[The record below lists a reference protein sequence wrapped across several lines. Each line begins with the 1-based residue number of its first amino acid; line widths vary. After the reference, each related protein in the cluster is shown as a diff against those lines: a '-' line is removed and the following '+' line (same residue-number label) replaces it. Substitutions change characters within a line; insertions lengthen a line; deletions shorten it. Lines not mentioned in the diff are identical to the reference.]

1 MSTPASKSIL
11 KETKSKEEMPD
22 PRSPSNVIQR
32 TPITSV
38 LKAKA
43 GKKLTE
49 AELLKMLDPRSPTI
63 GINRTPMDLKN
74 MKFLKKSDESTP
86 TTNKSKSS
94 KGKIEDPRSPTFG
107 IARTPMPC
115 ISKDIKR
122 VLSDEALFDPRSPST
137 DIERTPLNM
146 PVIDDSKAESK
157 DEEVKD
163 NVVKKI
169 EFSSFSDSQAS
180 STFES
185 ASRLSL
191 DDNSVECANL
201 TDESIND
208 ASFVSPLPSDNCV
221 FSTPCAKN
229 EQNKIKVNEEDL
241 TATKS
246 NFTPFVCEEEVF
258 STPKNSVNRF
268 AKKND
273 KKVLGRSPLLTLADV
288 NSPRI
293 KQNTVCKK

>member
-11 KETKSKEEMPD
+11 KKTKLKEEIPD

-43 GKKLTE
+43 EKKLTE
-49 AELLKMLDPRSPTI
+49 AELLKILDPRSPTI
-63 GINRTPMDLKN
+63 GINRTPMDLKS
-74 MKFLKKSDESTP
+74 MKFVKKSDESTP
-86 TTNKSKSS
+86 TTNGSKSS
-94 KGKIEDPRSPTFG
+94 KAKIEDPRSPTFG

-146 PVIDDSKAESK
+146 PLIDDSKAKSK

-229 EQNKIKVNEEDL
+229 EQNKTKVNEEDL
-241 TATKS
+241 TTTKS

-258 STPKNSVNRF
+258 STPKNLVNRF
-268 AKKND
+268 AQKHD
-273 KKVLGRSPLLTLADV
+273 KKVLGRSPLLTLGDV

-293 KQNTVCKK
+293 KQNKVCKK

>member
-1 MSTPASKSIL
+1 MFTPASKANL
-11 KETKSKEEMPD
+11 KKIKSEEEVFD

-43 GKKLTE
+43 EKKHTE
-49 AELLKMLDPRSPTI
+49 AELLKILDPRSPTI
-63 GINRTPMDLKN
+63 GITRTPMDLKN
-74 MKFLKKSDESTP
+74 MKFVKKADGSTP
-86 TTNKSKSS
+86 NTNESKTS
-94 KGKIEDPRSPTFG
+94 KVKIEDPRSPTFG

-115 ISKDIKR
+115 VSKDIKR
-122 VLSDEALFDPRSPST
+122 VLSSEHPALFDPRSPST
-137 DIERTPLNM
+137 DIERTPFNL
-146 PVIDDSKAESK
+146 PASDDSKAQLK
-157 DEEVKD
+157 KEELKD

-180 STFES
+180 STLDS
-185 ASRLSL
+185 VSRQSL
-191 DDNSVECANL
+191 DDNSVECANV

-229 EQNKIKVNEEDL
+229 EQSKFKVCDEF
-241 TATKS
+241 TTKS
-246 NFTPFVCEEEVF
+246 NFTPFVCDEEVF
-258 STPKNSVNRF
+258 STPKNLVNRF
-268 AKKND
+268 AQKHD
-273 KKVLGRSPLLTLADV
+273 KKVLGRSPLSTLGDV

-293 KQNTVCKK
+293 KQNKVCKK